1 MARARSGKQ
10 LSRALDWAIKLCL
23 CNEAISKWLSMST
36 FNPFVLTTVD
46 GFALAVTDPR
56 KALLGVSMIV
66 IANVDGRLYQIP
78 FRSIAHLSETG
89 VELAKAV
96 GISATLLLAS

>member
-1 MARARSGKQ
+1 M
-10 LSRALDWAIKLCL
+10 ALD
-23 CNEAISKWLSMST
+23 ERT

-46 GFALAVTDPR
+46 GFALPVTDPR

-89 VELAKAV
+89 KEL
-96 GISATLLLAS
+96 G

>member
-1 MARARSGKQ
+1 MSVQRSD
-10 LSRALDWAIKLCL
+10 LEMALD
-23 CNEAISKWLSMST
+23 ERT

-46 GFALAVTDPR
+46 GFALPVTDPR

-89 VELAKAV
+89 KEL
-96 GISATLLLAS
+96 G